1 MRHQADKRQRM
12 RHVETT
18 SEVADLGVKIMC
30 LQQPMQMSKHW
41 FSCSHIGGGSVII
54 SHTQ

>member
-30 LQQPMQMSKHW
+30 LQQPMQMSKHCG
-41 FSCSHIGGGSVII
+41 FPVA
-54 SHTQ
+54 TLEVVAL